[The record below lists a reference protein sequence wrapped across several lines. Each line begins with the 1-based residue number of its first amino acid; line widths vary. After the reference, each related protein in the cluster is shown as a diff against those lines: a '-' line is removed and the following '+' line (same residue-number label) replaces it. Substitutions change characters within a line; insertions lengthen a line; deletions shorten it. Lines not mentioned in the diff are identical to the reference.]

1 MHESFVE
8 PHRLESWSK
17 TLGFS
22 HLLSCV
28 NTWQIL
34 KFLWHQNG
42 NSNFI
47 LKLILVDRLNFACLN
62 LVSNW
67 RQYLNYMRLNC
78 LHTGCCP
85 HWNTKMA
92 KMPSLWIS
100 KEIGLTVK
108 REFRIW
114 TRERGWGEVFTFEW
128 SYFGNVYRHLWTDIG
143 PLSPS
148 WIRCCRITFQTDY
161 HTEISH
167 IYRCTN
173 EKSEQSVILE
183 FNNKVLQ

>member
-28 NTWQIL
+28 NSWQIL

-47 LKLILVDRLNFACLN
+47 LKLILVDRFNFACLN
-62 LVSNW
+62 LVSTW
-67 RQYLNYMRLNC
+67 RQYLNYMCLNC

-108 REFRIW
+108 REFRMW
-114 TRERGWGEVFTFEW
+114 TGARGGGGVTFEW
-128 SYFGNVYRHLWTDIG
+128 SYFGNVY
-143 PLSPS
+143 
-148 WIRCCRITFQTDY
+148 
-161 HTEISH
+161 
-167 IYRCTN
+167 
-173 EKSEQSVILE
+173 SEQILAPCPRPGSAAVVSA
-183 FNNKVLQ
+183 FRLIIILKYHIFKGAQ